1 MSKKRESIKYE
12 QVERTPDNPL
22 GRVGNFEWITVT
34 PEGVGIGAP
43 ATSSDMIPE
52 GAELS
57 DSERRKTEAARGAR
71 YFNAAM
77 ERGSKPFVGAA
88 NLLGWTFAPGPMAF
102 ASGAT
107 GLYNTFSGA
116 DGLVDHAN
124 TVWNNPNSSAG
135 DLAKAIYPLI
145 LKPAFDAAMVAAPV
159 VKVADGTMKINPRI
173 LEAEAKVAE
182 TGMQHGAQT
191 TESVS
196 QALYPYEATRVI
208 KEGPEVKVWR
218 NYKGWN
224 PATRYRL
231 EGKPSFFERVDDLEP
246 GYHSVHFKTADT
258 FHGVDGRQMLSPEE
272 KKLLFDTYAEDFPEG
287 ELLSTYGNLSPG
299 GVHGLNR
306 FKTEYG
312 WRQVGERVVH
322 DTKGNE
328 VTIPVLQKPIKS
340 NTPFIKESEMQ
351 VKHPNAYRAAKK
363 YKVQREIGS
372 EPAGNSEDYYLFDF
386 EGDGPGLKS
395 ENGLTVGSLSSE
407 EFNQTPYPSR
417 NFIRDIVRNTYDPR
431 GNLAEQHEL
440 LSDYVKYD
448 LKDLSPASLRL
459 YDQYAKAMGRR
470 RNYRFLEFP
479 RHVDSG
485 WYGVKDGQSAVF
497 GFFDTVNNPATNKA
511 ATVFKPS
518 HFAPATMREG
528 LDMIQKLGESKIPT
542 VFAVTDDLSPM
553 LYKSGQFAKLTQMPQ
568 PFNNGIVMKDVM
580 INRSVQPW
588 MAEQILRKGGI
599 QNFSK
604 EELQKLFD
612 QLNFKQ
618 AEYHTSNARTT
629 LGDLLDM
636 ETIGKL
642 KSIK

>member
-1 MSKKRESIKYE
+1 MSKKKKSIKYE

-34 PEGVGIGAP
+34 PEGAGIGAP
-43 ATSSDMIPE
+43 SNDMIPE
-52 GAELS
+52 DAELS
-57 DSERRKTEAARGAR
+57 DTERRKIEAARGAR

-77 ERGSKPFVGAA
+77 ERGSRPFVGAA

-102 ASGAT
+102 ATGAS

-116 DGLVDHAN
+116 DGLADRAN
-124 TVWNNPNSSAG
+124 AVWSDPNSSAG
-135 DLAKAIYPLI
+135 DLAKATYPLI
-145 LKPAFDAAMVAAPV
+145 LKPAVDAAMVAAPV
-159 VKVADGTMKINPRI
+159 VRVAAVGTMKPGV
-173 LEAEAKVAE
+173 LEAEAKAAE
-182 TGMQHGAQT
+182 TGIQHGAQT
-191 TESVS
+191 TEGVS

-272 KKLLFDTYAEDFPEG
+272 KKLLFDTYAADFPEG
-287 ELLSTYGNLSPG
+287 EILSTYGNISPG
-299 GVHGLNR
+299 GIHGLNR

-312 WRQVGERVVH
+312 WKQVGERVVH

-328 VTIPVLQKPIKS
+328 IVIPELQKPIKS

-351 VKHPNAYRAAKK
+351 VKHPNAYRAAKR

-372 EPAGNSEDYYLFDF
+372 EPAENPEDYYLFDF
-386 EGDGPGLKS
+386 ESGGLRLKS
-395 ENGLTVGSLSSE
+395 ENGLTIGILTPE
-407 EFNQTPYPSR
+407 EFNQSPYSSS
-417 NFIRDIVRNTYDPR
+417 NFVKDVVKKTYNPR
-431 GNLAEQHEL
+431 GNLEKQHEQL
-440 LSDYVKYD
+440 ADFVSED
-448 LKDLSPASLRL
+448 LGYFNPASFRL
-459 YDQYAKAMGRR
+459 YDQYARAIGRR
-470 RNYRFLEFP
+470 RNHRSLSFP
-479 RHVDSG
+479 SKVEEG
-485 WYGVKDGQSAVF
+485 WFGVKDGESAIF
-497 GFFDTVNNPATNKA
+497 GFRDRIKNPTTN
-511 ATVFKPS
+511 TDVTIFKPS

-528 LDMIQKLGESKIPT
+528 LDMVRKLGESKIPT

-553 LYKSGQFAKLTQMPQ
+553 LYKSGQFAKLTEIQQ
-568 PFNNGIVMKDVM
+568 PFGNSLVTKDVM

-588 MAEQILRKGGI
+588 MVEQFLRKGGI
-599 QNFSK
+599 QDLPK
-604 EELQKLFD
+604 DELQKLFD
-612 QLNFKQ
+612 QLRFQ
-618 AEYHTSNARTT
+618 QSEYHTSNARTT
-629 LGDLLDM
+629 LGDLLDAGTV
-636 ETIGKL
+636 EKL